1 MREVSEREKKITQTG
16 VIGILANIA
25 LATGKAIVGLIAG
38 AVSIILD
45 AINNLSDA
53 ISSIVT
59 IVGIKLS
66 KKKPTEKHPFGF
78 GRIEY
83 FDAIIIFCNGW
94 FYTIRL
100 VYKFNI

>member
-45 AINNLSDA
+45 AINSNY
-53 ISSIVT
+53 
-59 IVGIKLS
+59 IK
-66 KKKPTEKHPFGF
+66 KNF
-78 GRIEY
+78 
-83 FDAIIIFCNGW
+83 
-94 FYTIRL
+94 
-100 VYKFNI
+100 